1 MTSEVK
7 EGIRTAPSVWY
18 HPISP
23 TFPMRA
29 DLWTAPMHCA
39 AAHVAQHPSCR
50 STISQS
56 HAGLL
61 EDHHQ
66 HPHRYCGA
74 VSSLPRESSHAVI
87 HTRTAMPNA
96 SVTAQSCLQTGVTKA
111 EVVHDCFTRLRDL
124 PNVYAGAML
133 TPKKFDLWCV
143 WCFPYMITPKAAAL
157 GPFPAPS
164 PRPSSPAFCVPG
176 GRAGRGFASPRAQLD
191 LEICCHILAQ
201 HKPRTGKRDVSA
213 ADHTWGLPCS
223 LCAPMLTAPVWSSC
237 RRTCICAFCSHHPP
251 AS

>member
-87 HTRTAMPNA
+87 HTRTAVPNA

-143 WCFPYMITPKAAAL
+143 WCFPYDNTQGRCPGPLSGPKPATQFPGL
-157 GPFPAPS
+157 LRPGRPGGPRLRFPACAARS
-164 PRPSSPAFCVPG
+164 R
-176 GRAGRGFASPRAQLD
+176 D
-191 LEICCHILAQ
+191 LLSY
-201 HKPRTGKRDVSA
+201 TSA
-213 ADHTWGLPCS
+213 T
-223 LCAPMLTAPVWSSC
+223 
-237 RRTCICAFCSHHPP
+237 
-251 AS
+251 